1 MIKKIIDYFKKK
13 KEKLKYY
20 DKDFW
25 GKMYL
30 EDVEEEENNVRYS
43 FGLYEPINWFN
54 NTYDS
59 TLYFIWLDRY
69 FIIW

>member
-43 FGLYEPINWFN
+43 FGLYEPI
-54 NTYDS
+54 D
-59 TLYFIWLDRY
+59 
-69 FIIW
+69 